1 MEPSIKCK
9 KVTLMIRVKLGTKWV
24 RRQVVYGKNG
34 RVLPG
39 LVIVGDKEVR
49 FHSASYDIRYF
60 VAGQAKYLPAGTNAA
75 DAEQLR
81 VQMAARLSA
90 KAMADAAGL
99 RTELDPIRKTI
110 KQAAIEYIKTRFR
123 ELGKDQSDRYKYVI
137 RLFKEVCSKVYV
149 DQIENSDLIRFTDHV
164 ATLPTFR
171 DLRRK
176 PSQRRNAVQRR
187 KRRPTKPKT
196 VSPRTVFNYFV
207 VLCKWLKDSGV
218 KPEIFP
224 EPPKFEE
231 PEITI
236 YTAEQIRILFS
247 HLDGFLR
254 IAIGLMLKC
263 GLRRREVACAYFT
276 DIDWENRTFLVQGK
290 PELRFRVKNYSQRH
304 VPIPDDLFE
313 ELVEWKAL
321 HPGQTLI
328 VPTGKGKP
336 HTKLILHLKRFVY
349 LHGLRCGCCEHCKN
363 GNPECED
370 WELHK
375 FRRTYA
381 TALVR
386 HVDLRTA
393 QKYLGHKRI
402 TSTERYLRAAS
413 AIDGQK
419 QVSQIDFTRP
429 FYSESSD
436 RQESC
441 RNYTEMLQT
450 DTNIRSTDLRAQSE
464 AAFNDTQMGL
474 EDYT

>member
-1 MEPSIKCK
+1 MEPNIKVK
-9 KVTLMIRVKLGTKWV
+9 KVTLMIRVKLGKQWV

-34 RVLPG
+34 RVIPG

-49 FHSASYDIRYF
+49 FHAASYDIRYF
-60 VAGQAKYLPAGTNAA
+60 VAGQAKYLPAGTNAS

-90 KAMADAAGL
+90 KAIADAAGL
-99 RTELDPIRKTI
+99 KTELEPVRKTI
-110 KQAAIEYIKTRFR
+110 KQAAIEYVNARFR
-123 ELGKDQSDRYKYVI
+123 ELGKDQINRYKYVI
-137 RLFKEVCSKVYV
+137 QLFTEICSKVYV
-149 DQIENSDLIRFTDHV
+149 DQIVKSDLVRFIDHV
-164 ATLPTFR
+164 ATLPAFR
-171 DLRRK
+171 NQRRK
-176 PSQRRNAVQRR
+176 PSIRRNAVQRR
-187 KRRPTKPKT
+187 ERRPTKPRP
-196 VSPRTVFNYFV
+196 VEPRTVFNYFV
-207 VLCKWLKDSGV
+207 VLCKWLKDIGV
-218 KPEIFP
+218 KPEMFP

-247 HLDGFLR
+247 LLDGFLR
-254 IAIGLMLKC
+254 IALGLMLKC
-263 GLRRREVACAYFT
+263 GLRRREVAFAYFS
-276 DIDWENRTFLVQGK
+276 DIDFENRTFLVRGK
-290 PELRFRVKNYSQRH
+290 PELGFRVKNYCQRH

-313 ELVEWKAL
+313 ELVEWKTS

-328 VPTGKGKP
+328 VPTSKGKP
-336 HTKLILHLKRFVY
+336 HTRLILHLKRFVY
-349 LHGLRCGCCEHCKN
+349 LHGLRCGRCEHCRS

-419 QVSQIDFTRP
+419 KVSQIDFTKP
-429 FYSESSD
+429 FYSDSSNRD
-436 RQESC
+436 QSC
-441 RNYTEMLQT
+441 RNDVGIPQIDPKTHGT
-450 DTNIRSTDLRAQSE
+450 DQGSQAE
-464 AAFNDTQMGL
+464 AGSNHT
-474 EDYT
+474 